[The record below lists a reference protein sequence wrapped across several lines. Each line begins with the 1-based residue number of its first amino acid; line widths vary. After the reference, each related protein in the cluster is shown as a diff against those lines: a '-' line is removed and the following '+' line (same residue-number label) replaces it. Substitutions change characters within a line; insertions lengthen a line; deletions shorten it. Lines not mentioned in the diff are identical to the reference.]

1 MVIDSSAIIAILE
14 NEPEAERLAEAMI
27 NDFIRLMSAASW
39 LETAIVIEARR
50 GGPGGDKLN
59 QLLQTA
65 QIRIEPVT
73 LEQAEVARR
82 AYRSYGKGRHPA
94 ALNFGDCFAYA
105 LAKVLDE
112 PLLYTGTDF
121 SKADLKQA

>member
-14 NEPEAERLAEAMI
+14 NEPEAERMAEAI
-27 NDFIRLMSAASW
+27 ANDFIRLMSAASL
-39 LETAIVIEARR
+39 LEIAIVVEARYGEL
-50 GGPGGDKLN
+50 GGAKLD

-65 QIRIEPVT
+65 QIRVEPVT
-73 LEQAEVARR
+73 VEQVEVARR

-112 PLLYTGTDF
+112 PLLHTGADF
-121 SKADLKQA
+121 SKTDLKQV